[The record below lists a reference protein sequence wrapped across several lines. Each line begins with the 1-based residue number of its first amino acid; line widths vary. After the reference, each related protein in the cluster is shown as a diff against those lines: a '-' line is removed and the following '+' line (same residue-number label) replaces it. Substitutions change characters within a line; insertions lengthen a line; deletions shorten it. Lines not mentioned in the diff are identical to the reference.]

1 MFWKIHSYIS
11 DTKSNENRGMK
22 NWLDPNAI
30 TMAKIFKEN
39 GYRTGHFGK
48 WHLGGGRD
56 VGNAPLPAEYG
67 FDQALVSFEGL
78 GDRILFKNESLSI
91 ASEKLGN
98 GKITW
103 VDKHKATEIY
113 VDSTLSFI
121 QRDLDKPFY
130 VHLFPNDVHDPH
142 LPIRASSNKF
152 EKVARSHS
160 EKDFFAVLERLDEQI
175 GRFIYG
181 LDELGKLDNTI
192 IIFTSDN
199 GPTDWPRYYNSGEIP
214 PGSTGGFFGRKWSLY
229 EGGIRMPFIIS
240 WPAKIPMGITD
251 EQTIFSSIDLM
262 PSLANLAGVKA
273 DFIGDGEDRGR
284 ALMGENDNNDRPIMW
299 EYSSAFGGSILPGND
314 KHISPNLAIRRSQW
328 KLLINV
334 DSTGTELY
342 NLDKDPFESRNVVQ
356 NNLDLA
362 QELASIVIQWR
373 RNFLIR
379 EIGK

>member
-1 MFWKIHSYIS
+1 
-11 DTKSNENRGMK
+11 
-22 NWLDPNAI
+22 
-30 TMAKIFKEN
+30 
-39 GYRTGHFGK
+39 
-48 WHLGGGRD
+48 
-56 VGNAPLPAEYG
+56 
-67 FDQALVSFEGL
+67 
-78 GDRILFKNESLSI
+78 
-91 ASEKLGN
+91 
-98 GKITW
+98 
-103 VDKHKATEIY
+103 
-113 VDSTLSFI
+113 
-121 QRDLDKPFY
+121 
-130 VHLFPNDVHDPH
+130 
-142 LPIRASSNKF
+142 
-152 EKVARSHS
+152 
-160 EKDFFAVLERLDEQI
+160 
-175 GRFIYG
+175 
-181 LDELGKLDNTI
+181 
-192 IIFTSDN
+192 
-199 GPTDWPRYYNSGEIP
+199 
-214 PGSTGGFFGRKWSLY
+214 
-229 EGGIRMPFIIS
+229 
-240 WPAKIPMGITD
+240 MGITD